1 MSEDKKLEVISGDG
15 SNLDI
20 SPVYDNINTA
30 KPTTNK
36 PKNVIIP
43 QEKNNPN
50 KNTRSKDNNDKEKE
64 NNTNKS
70 DSNEQKEH
78 D

>member
-1 MSEDKKLEVISGDG
+1 MSKDKKLEVISGDG

-30 KPTTNK
+30 KPSANK

-43 QEKNNPN
+43 QEKNSPN
-50 KNTRSKDNNDKEKE
+50 KNNSKDDNIKNNE
-64 NNTNKS
+64 NNPDKGNNK
-70 DSNEQKEH
+70 
-78 D
+78 